1 MTLERLS
8 GSEILKAHCDSFAN
22 FILCFIMNSCCILE
36 KPRKMVNYHFKFI
49 FCPKMV
55 SSNENQRVNF
65 IFAQS
70 ILLTKEYPLS
80 EISDLWSHKSFEV
93 TFPPSI
99 LLWYYSSCWDQWV
112 AIFFFFFRESGIEY
126 WHYIGNSHNC
136 ILFFVEIGNW
146 EKCKWLQI
154 LG

>member
-1 MTLERLS
+1 MDYWLFGVTFYCFYFSFVLVKCQFWVLERLS

-93 TFPPSI
+93 TFPPNI

-112 AIFFFFFRESGIEY
+112 AIFFKE
-126 WHYIGNSHNC
+126 N
-136 ILFFVEIGNW
+136 
-146 EKCKWLQI
+146 